1 MDIEDVMKALAQSCW
16 GRPAID
22 AEVIAMVGELERD
35 VKAIATMPEGFQG
48 ALFNIE
54 PATFEQI
61 LQKEASR

>member
-22 AEVIAMVGELERD
+22 SEVIAMVGELERD
-35 VKAIATMPEGFQG
+35 VKAIATMPEGRQG
-48 ALFNIE
+48 GLFNIE
-54 PATFEQI
+54 PAAFEHI